1 MKHVLQIIVC
11 IATLV
16 LSGCFS
22 NKEKINWQVTLAN
35 DDKNPYG
42 SYLAFQSLESYFPN
56 KLIETLPRGFRYT
69 SIDEGIN
76 SHKNQKQLLV
86 LLGLDLFVAES
97 ELESL
102 LSFARKGNEV
112 LIFCSSLDPKIEN
125 AFGCYKQA
133 RGLEEIKLSDDNT
146 GRQNI
151 GALSLQLKN
160 NDKTY
165 GYEGRSL
172 QGYFQI
178 KNLHTNS
185 ERANNDLFATLPDT
199 LGFFKSTPNFI
210 KYNIGLGHITFHA
223 APLVMSN
230 YFLLQKNNR
239 QYLDGIW
246 QTIPADINAVYW
258 NDYFKH
264 SGEGSN
270 LGVLWKYPATRWALI
285 IAAITL
291 LVYVV
296 FESKRRQRIIPV
308 IEKPENS
315 SVSFIETVGRL
326 YYNTGDHNNI
336 AEKMI
341 QHFLEWVR
349 LSYHLNTNE
358 LNEHFTTQLANK
370 SGLDIID
377 AQHVVHSIHNIRLRN
392 ISVDEMTLSRL
403 HQQFDRFYNNH
414 TNTNGHSRH
423 KSATAY

>member
-1 MKHVLQIIVC
+1 M
-11 IATLV
+11 

-22 NKEKINWQVTLAN
+22 DKKKTNWQVTLAS

-42 SYLAFQSLESYFPN
+42 SYLAFQSLALYFPN
-56 KLIETLPRGFRYT
+56 KLVETLPRGFRYT

-76 SHKNQKQLLV
+76 SQKNQKQLLV
-86 LLGLDLFVAES
+86 LLGLDLFVSES

-102 LSFARKGNEV
+102 LSFARRGNEV
-112 LIFCSSLDPKIEN
+112 LIFSSTLDPKIED

-133 RGLEEIKLSDDNT
+133 RGLEEVKLSDENT

-151 GALSLQLKN
+151 DALSLKLQTN
-160 NDKTY
+160 KTF

-172 QGYFQI
+172 QGYFQL
-178 KNLHTNS
+178 KNLPADSVQTDNK
-185 ERANNDLFATLPDT
+185 LFSTVPDS
-199 LGFFKSTPNFI
+199 LGFFKNTPNFI
-210 KYNIGLGHITFHA
+210 RYNIGRGHIAFHA

-246 QTIPADINAVYW
+246 QTIPSDISAIYW
-258 NDYFKH
+258 NEYFKH
-264 SGEGSN
+264 SSEGAD

-291 LVYVV
+291 LIYVA
-296 FESKRRQRIIPV
+296 FESKRRQRIIPI

-336 AEKMI
+336 AEKII

-358 LNEHFTTQLANK
+358 LNEHFATQLAHK
-370 SGLDIID
+370 SGLDID
-377 AQHVVHSIHNIRLRN
+377 EVQHVVRSIHNIRLRN
-392 ISVDEMTLSRL
+392 IGVDEMTLVAL
-403 HQQFDRFYNNH
+403 HQQLEHFYNNH

-423 KSATAY
+423 QSATAY